1 MITVFRDRTDFMV
14 RVDLH
19 DQASNLYNTN
29 YITLTWRDA
38 NDLQSKLS
46 QLLLDFEIERGAY
59 PISDEDD
66 YILDRHTT
74 GEPF

>member
-1 MITVFRDRTDFMV
+1 MIAKREGSKFLLRFDSEDEVYDVSQMT
-14 RVDLH
+14 
-19 DQASNLYNTN
+19 
-29 YITLTWRDA
+29 YITIGWRFA
-38 NDLQSKLS
+38 NDLQTALS

-66 YILDRHTT
+66 YMQDRHTT